1 MNPRSEG
8 LRRMGPALGL
18 ALLVLG
24 AATGGAAAA
33 RPPVKRTLAS
43 GLTLVYQ
50 KDTASPLTVLSL
62 LIKGGQMAEP
72 PGSAGLAF
80 LTSRLLLEIPDS
92 QSARNLMRQS
102 STAGMTCR
110 GDFSLVNL
118 ECLSA
123 NFEDLLRIMAEPL
136 LHPLFSG
143 VRVDN
148 IKESMLHQKDI
159 LDDDAVQAGHAAQ
172 ARAFFGNSGYGA
184 SVYGGEESLKT
195 LKGKQA
201 DEFYQMHFRAENV
214 VLAVVTDL
222 EEEAV
227 AGLLQKYLTPFP
239 AGSAGSPAAVCR
251 AFPAVT
257 KKDYISKK
265 TVQTFMSYG
274 FRLPELSPRGY
285 ALASLVENILGKG
298 VASRLWPLRQKDRLA
313 YNVDADA
320 LLMKEAGLLEAYL
333 ETDEANR
340 EPALGGL
347 TRVLDDLWNKGIGDE
362 ELAGVKAMAEANLLR
377 DNETKDSRCSNL
389 AFWEGMGLG
398 ADFLERLS
406 AEIEAV
412 TVVEIN
418 AYIRVVLDPGK
429 AHLVIVGPDD
439 IDTAAPAR

>member
-1 MNPRSEG
+1 MNRRAEG
-8 LRRMGPALGL
+8 LRRVGPALGL
-18 ALLVLG
+18 VLLVLG
-24 AATGGAAAA
+24 AATWAAAAA
-33 RPPVKRTLAS
+33 RPPVKRTLAN

-50 KDTASPLTVLSL
+50 KDASSPLTVLSL

-72 PGSAGLAF
+72 EGSAGLAF
-80 LTSRLLLEIPDS
+80 LTTRLLLEIPDS

-118 ECLSA
+118 ECLSG
-123 NFEDLLRIMAEPL
+123 NFEDLLRTMAEPL
-136 LHPLFSG
+136 LHPLISS

-148 IKESMLHQKDI
+148 IKQSMLHQRNI

-184 SVYGGEESLKT
+184 SVYGGEETLKT

-201 DEFYQMHFRAENV
+201 TQFYQTYFRAENV
-214 VLAVVTDL
+214 VLAVITDL

-239 AGSAGSPAAVCR
+239 AGAAAAPAAVPKPVPVV
-251 AFPAVT
+251 A
-257 KKDYISKK
+257 KKDYLAKR

-274 FRLPELSPRGY
+274 FRLPGLSGRGY

-298 VASRLWPLRQKDRLA
+298 VGSRLWPLRQNERLA

-320 LLMKEAGLLEAYL
+320 QLMKDAGLLEVYL

-340 EPALGGL
+340 APALEGL
-347 TRVLDDLWNKGIGDE
+347 TRMLNDLWRKGIGNE
-362 ELAGVKAMAEANLLR
+362 ELAAVKAMARANLLR
-377 DNETKDSRCSNL
+377 DNETKDKRCSNL

-398 ADFLERLS
+398 ADFFERLP

-412 TVVEIN
+412 TLAEVN
-418 AYIRVVLDPGK
+418 DYIRAVLDPDK
-429 AHLVIVGPDD
+429 AHLVVVGPDD
-439 IDTAAPAR
+439 VGGSPPTR